1 MIQEIVLSKRKK
13 VSYKIRPL
21 PLGLSYFWERFNV
34 KNDRH
39 LYILILLLL
48 LFVTLD
54 AGMIAYSWNNE
65 LTFVGNLLHID

>member
-1 MIQEIVLSKRKK
+1 MSKRKRI
-13 VSYKIRPL
+13 SYKIRPL
-21 PLGLSYFWERFNV
+21 PLGLNYFWESFSA

-65 LTFVGNLLHID
+65 LTFVQNFLHIN

>member
-1 MIQEIVLSKRKK
+1 VSKRRK

-21 PLGLSYFWERFNV
+21 PLGLSYMWERFNT

-48 LFVTLD
+48 LFISLD
-54 AGMIAYSWNNE
+54 AGMVAYSWNDD
-65 LTFVGNLLHID
+65 LSLIGNLFQIK